1 MSRTGVPPVG
11 RGLFTGTLKINW
23 LEWMFWIDKVKG
35 KFRPRVTK

>member
-23 LEWMFWIDKVKG
+23 LEWMFWIDKVKN
-35 KFRPRVTK
+35 KFRARVTK